1 MAVPLLFVFLI
12 SLITGHICVRYVRIR
27 DVRVRYSRIYVM
39 SVPFL
44 FVFFFF
50 FFLISV
56 PMLKSAST
64 MSTSVTV
71 WMAYY
76 SCPCVISMTIKNYF
90 TD

>member
-44 FVFFFF
+44 FVFFFL
-50 FFLISV
+50 FLNFRADAQVSV
-56 PMLKSAST
+56 YYVHVCYGMDGLLL
-64 MSTSVTV
+64 MS
-71 WMAYY
+71 M
-76 SCPCVISMTIKNYF
+76 CNIHGH
-90 TD
+90 